1 MNTPRVPDERLTGDE
16 RIEQSDG
23 AMTVSAEQVYVDT
36 EWTVSGRVR
45 LRRQIE
51 TRIETIQVTLRR
63 EVLVVD
69 TEDTVGDDGVFI
81 GVATDNPAVVTPGPV
96 PDPIVLVLREEVP
109 QVSVQIQ
116 PYELVSAEIVRSTRE
131 HPVTATARREQV
143 VLEGE
148 TGAPADVAANGE
160 GQR

>member
-16 RIEQSDG
+16 RIEQSDA

-51 TRIETIQVTLRR
+51 TRTETIQVTLRR

-69 TEDTVGDDGVFI
+69 TEDTVGDDGAIV
-81 GVATDNPAVVTPGPV
+81 GVAADNLAVGAPGPV
-96 PDPIVLVLREEVP
+96 PEPIVLVLREEVP
-109 QVSVQIQ
+109 EVSVQIR
-116 PYELVSAEIVRSTRE
+116 PYELVSTDITRTSRE

-143 VLEGE
+143 VLEGD
-148 TGAPADVAANGE
+148 TGA
-160 GQR
+160 

>member
-16 RIEQSDG
+16 RTEQSDG

-51 TRIETIQVTLRR
+51 TRTETIQVTLRR

-69 TEDTVGDDGVFI
+69 TEDTADADGPLA
-81 GVATDNPAVVTPGPV
+81 GVATGTPAVGAPGPV
-96 PDPIVLVLREEVP
+96 PEPIVLVLREEVP
-109 QVSVQIQ
+109 EVSVQIR
-116 PYELVSAEIVRSTRE
+116 PYERVSAGVVRTSGE

-148 TGAPADVAANGE
+148 TGVQPS
-160 GQR
+160 